1 MDHLPIF
8 CQLRD
13 RDCLIVGGGDVAERK
28 ARLLLDAGARL
39 TVNALAFIPQFTAW
53 ADAGMLTLVEGPF
66 DESLLDTCWL
76 AIAATDDDALNQ
88 RVSEAAEARRI
99 FCNVVDAPKAASFI
113 MPSIIDRSPLMVAV
127 SSGGTSPVLARLL
140 REKLES
146 LLPLH
151 LGQVA
156 KYAGQLRGR
165 VKQQFATMGERR
177 RFWEKLFVNDRL
189 AQSLANNDQKAITET
204 TEQLINEPLDHRG
217 EVVLVGAGPGDAG
230 LLTLK
235 GLQQIQQADVV
246 VYDRL
251 VSDDIMNLV
260 RRDADRVFVGKR
272 AGYHCVPQE
281 EINQILLREAQKG
294 KRVVRLKGG
303 DPFIFGRGGEELET
317 LCNAGIPFSVVP
329 GITAASGCSAYSGIP
344 LTHRDYAQSVRLIT
358 GHLKTGG
365 EELETLCNAGIP
377 FSVVPGIT
385 AASGCSAYSGI
396 PLTHRDYAQSVRLIT
411 GHLKT
416 GGELDWENLAA
427 EKQTLVFYMGLNQ
440 AATIQQ
446 KLIEYGMPGEMPVAI
461 VENGT
466 AVTQRVIDGTLS
478 QLGELAQ
485 QMNSPSLIIIGR
497 VVGLRDKLNWFSNH

>member
-13 RDCLIVGGGDVAERK
+13 RDCLLVGGGDVAERK

-39 TVNALAFIPQFTAW
+39 TVNSRRFTPQFQVW
-53 ADAGMLTLVEGPF
+53 AEAQMLTLAQGDFNPA
-66 DESLLDTCWL
+66 LLDNCWL
-76 AIAATDDDALNQ
+76 AIAATDDDVVNQ
-88 RVSEAAEARRI
+88 QVSEAAESRRI
-99 FCNVVDAPKAASFI
+99 FCNVVDAPRQASFI

-151 LGQVA
+151 LGQIA
-156 KYAGQLRGR
+156 RYAGQLRSR
-165 VKQQFATMGERR
+165 VKKQFATVGERR
-177 RFWEKLFVNDRL
+177 RFWEKLFVNDGL
-189 AQSLANNDQKAITET
+189 AQSLANDDRQAVANT
-204 TEQLINEPLDHRG
+204 TERLLNEPLEHHG

-281 EINQILLREAQKG
+281 EINQILLREAQSG

-317 LCNAGIPFSVVP
+317 LCAAGIPFSVVP

-344 LTHRDYAQSVRLIT
+344 LTHRDFAQGVRLIT
-358 GHLKTGG
+358 GHLKTG
-365 EELETLCNAGIP
+365 
-377 FSVVPGIT
+377 S
-385 AASGCSAYSGI
+385 
-396 PLTHRDYAQSVRLIT
+396 D
-411 GHLKT
+411 
-416 GGELDWENLAA
+416 LDWQNLAA

-440 AATIQQ
+440 APAIRE
-446 KLIEYGMPGEMPVAI
+446 KLIAHGMAADMPTAI

-466 AVTQRVIDGTLS
+466 AVNQKVVTGTLDR
-478 QLGELAQ
+478 LDILAQ
-485 QMNSPSLIIIGR
+485 QMASPALIIVGR
-497 VVGLRDKLNWFSNH
+497 VVALRDKLNWFSNH

>member
-13 RDCLIVGGGDVAERK
+13 RDCLLVGGGDVAERK

-39 TVNALAFIPQFTAW
+39 TVNALEFAPQFHVW
-53 ADAGMLTLVEGPF
+53 AEAGMLTLVEGEF
-66 DESLLDTCWL
+66 DDTLLDKSWL
-76 AIAATDDDALNQ
+76 AIAATDDDAVNHH
-88 RVSEAAEARRI
+88 VSEEAEKRRI
-99 FCNVVDAPKAASFI
+99 FCNVVDAPKQASFI

-127 SSGGTSPVLARLL
+127 SSGGASPVLARLL

-146 LLPLH
+146 LLPQH

-156 KYAGQLRGR
+156 HFAGQLRSR
-165 VKQQFATMGERR
+165 VKQQFATVGERR

-189 AQSLANNDQKAITET
+189 AQSLANQDEQAVQTS
-204 TEQLINEPLDHRG
+204 TEQLLNEPLDNRG

-235 GLQQIQQADVV
+235 GLQQIQQADIV

-329 GITAASGCSAYSGIP
+329 GITAASGCSAYAGIP
-344 LTHRDYAQSVRLIT
+344 LTHRDYAQSVRLVT
-358 GHLKTGG
+358 GHLKTG
-365 EELETLCNAGIP
+365 A
-377 FSVVPGIT
+377 
-385 AASGCSAYSGI
+385 
-396 PLTHRDYAQSVRLIT
+396 
-411 GHLKT
+411 
-416 GGELDWENLAA
+416 ELDWHNLAA

-440 AATIQQ
+440 AATISE
-446 KLIEYGMPGEMPVAI
+446 KLREHGMEANMPVAL

-466 AVTQRVIDGTLS
+466 TIKQRVVAGTLDELS
-478 QLGELAQ
+478 ALAQ
-485 QMNSPSLIIIGR
+485 QVASPALIIVGR
-497 VVGLRDKLNWFSNH
+497 VVALREKLNWFSTH

>member
-8 CQLRD
+8 CQLRG
-13 RDCLIVGGGDVAERK
+13 RDCLLVGGGDVAERK
-28 ARLLLDAGARL
+28 ARLLLDAGARV
-39 TVNALAFIPQFTAW
+39 TVNALGFSPQFHVW
-53 ADAGMLTLVEGPF
+53 ADSQMLTLVQAPF
-66 DESLLDTCWL
+66 TPTLLDTCWL
-76 AIAATDDDALNQ
+76 AIAATDDEDVNQ
-88 RVSEAAEARRI
+88 QVSDAAEARRI
-99 FCNVVDAPKAASFI
+99 FCNVVDAPQQASFI

-146 LLPLH
+146 ILPLH
-151 LGQVA
+151 LGQLA
-156 KYAGQLRGR
+156 HYAGQLRSR
-165 VKQQFATMGERR
+165 VKKQFATVGERR
-177 RFWEKLFVNDRL
+177 RFWEKLFINDRL
-189 AQSLANNDQKAITET
+189 AQSLANEDRQAVADT
-204 TEQLINEPLDHRG
+204 TEQLLTEPLDHRG

-260 RRDADRVFVGKR
+260 RRDADRIFVGKR

-281 EINQILLREAQKG
+281 EINQILLRAAQSG

-317 LCNAGIPFSVVP
+317 LC
-329 GITAASGCSAYSGIP
+329 
-344 LTHRDYAQSVRLIT
+344 H
-358 GHLKTGG
+358 
-365 EELETLCNAGIP
+365 AGIP

-416 GGELDWENLAA
+416 GGELDWANLAA

-440 AATIQQ
+440 AATIQAQ
-446 KLIEYGMPGEMPVAI
+446 LIAHGMESDMPVAL

-466 AVTQRVIDGTLS
+466 SVKQRVVSGSLNE
-478 QLGELAQ
+478 LGELATQ
-485 QMNSPSLIIIGR
+485 VASPALIIVGR
-497 VVGLRDKLNWFSNH
+497 VVALRDKLNWFSNH

>member
-8 CQLRD
+8 CQLRG
-13 RDCLIVGGGDVAERK
+13 RACLLVGGGDVAERK
-28 ARLLLDAGARL
+28 ARLLLDAGAQL
-39 TVNALAFIPQFTAW
+39 TVNALSFIPQFTAW
-53 ADAGMLTLVEGPF
+53 AAEGMLRLVEGEF
-66 DESLLDTCWL
+66 SETLLDECWL
-76 AIAATDDDALNQ
+76 AIAATDNDAVNQ
-88 RVSEAAEARRI
+88 RVSDAAETRRI
-99 FCNVVDAPKAASFI
+99 FCNVVDAPKEASFI
-113 MPSIIDRSPLMVAV
+113 MPSIIDRSPLMVAI

-146 LLPLH
+146 LLPQH
-151 LGQVA
+151 LGHVA
-156 KYAGQLRGR
+156 KFAGQLRSR
-165 VKQQFATMGERR
+165 VKRHFATMSERR

-189 AQSLANNDQKAITET
+189 AQSLANQNMAAVETITE
-204 TEQLINEPLDHRG
+204 QMLNEPLDNRG

-251 VSDDIMNLV
+251 VSDEIMNLV

-281 EINQILLREAQKG
+281 EINQILLREAQSG

-317 LCNAGIPFSVVP
+317 LCHAGIPFSVVP

-344 LTHRDYAQSVRLIT
+344 LTHRDYAQSVRL
-358 GHLKTGG
+358 
-365 EELETLCNAGIP
+365 
-377 FSVVPGIT
+377 V
-385 AASGCSAYSGI
+385 
-396 PLTHRDYAQSVRLIT
+396 T

-416 GGELDWENLAA
+416 GGELDWANLAA

-440 AATIQQ
+440 AAAIQEQ
-446 KLIEYGMPGEMPVAI
+446 LIAHGMQADMPVAL

-466 AVTQRVIDGTLS
+466 SVQQRVVSGALS
-478 QLGELAQ
+478 QLGDLAQ
-485 QMNSPSLIIIGR
+485 QVKSPSLIIVGR
-497 VVGLRDKLNWFSNH
+497 VVALRDKLKWF

>member
-8 CQLRD
+8 CQLRG
-13 RDCLIVGGGDVAERK
+13 RDCLLVGGGDVAERK

-39 TVNALAFIPQFTAW
+39 TVNALEYVPQFRVW
-53 ADAGMLTLVEGPF
+53 AEAGALTLAEGEFNP
-66 DESLLDTCWL
+66 SLLDTSWL
-76 AIAATDDDALNQ
+76 AIAATDNDAVNQ
-88 RVSEAAEARRI
+88 QVSEAAESRRI

-156 KYAGQLRGR
+156 HYAGQLRAR
-165 VKQQFATMGERR
+165 VKKQFATVAERR
-177 RFWEKLFVNDRL
+177 RFWEKLFSHDRL
-189 AQSLANNDQKAITET
+189 AQSLANQDKIAIEQV
-204 TEQLINEPLDHRG
+204 TEQLLTEPLDHRG

-272 AGYHCVPQE
+272 AGYHCVPQD
-281 EINQILLREAQKG
+281 EINQILLREAQQG

-344 LTHRDYAQSVRLIT
+344 LTHRDYAQSVRL
-358 GHLKTGG
+358 
-365 EELETLCNAGIP
+365 
-377 FSVVPGIT
+377 V
-385 AASGCSAYSGI
+385 
-396 PLTHRDYAQSVRLIT
+396 T

-440 AATIQQ
+440 AGNIQDN
-446 KLIEYGMPGEMPVAI
+446 LITYGMPADMPVAL

-466 AVTQRVIDGTLS
+466 AIKQRVVSGVLS
-478 QLGELAQ
+478 QLSELAQ
-485 QMNSPSLIIIGR
+485 RVDSPALIIVGR

>member
-1 MDHLPIF
+1 M
-8 CQLRD
+8 
-13 RDCLIVGGGDVAERK
+13 
-28 ARLLLDAGARL
+28 
-39 TVNALAFIPQFTAW
+39 
-53 ADAGMLTLVEGPF
+53 
-66 DESLLDTCWL
+66 
-76 AIAATDDDALNQ
+76 
-88 RVSEAAEARRI
+88 
-99 FCNVVDAPKAASFI
+99 
-113 MPSIIDRSPLMVAV
+113 
-127 SSGGTSPVLARLL
+127 
-140 REKLES
+140 
-146 LLPLH
+146 
-151 LGQVA
+151 
-156 KYAGQLRGR
+156 
-165 VKQQFATMGERR
+165 
-177 RFWEKLFVNDRL
+177 
-189 AQSLANNDQKAITET
+189 
-204 TEQLINEPLDHRG
+204 DHRG

-281 EINQILLREAQKG
+281 EINQILLREAQQG

-317 LCNAGIPFSVVP
+317 LCHAGIPFSVVP

-344 LTHRDYAQSVRLIT
+344 LTHRDYAQSVRL
-358 GHLKTGG
+358 
-365 EELETLCNAGIP
+365 
-377 FSVVPGIT
+377 V
-385 AASGCSAYSGI
+385 
-396 PLTHRDYAQSVRLIT
+396 T

-446 KLIEYGMPGEMPVAI
+446 KLIEFGMQADMPVAL

-466 AVTQRVIDGTLS
+466 SVKQRVVNGELS
-478 QLGELAQ
+478 QLGELATKVA
-485 QMNSPSLIIIGR
+485 SPALIIVGR
-497 VVGLRDKLNWFSNH
+497 VVGLRDKLNWF

>member
-28 ARLLLDAGARL
+28 ARLLLEAGARL
-39 TVNALAFIPQFTAW
+39 TVNALTFIPQFTVW
-53 ADAGMLTLVEGPF
+53 ANEGMLTLVEGPF
-66 DESLLDTCWL
+66 DETLLDSCWL
-76 AIAATDDDALNQ
+76 AIAATDDDTVNQ
-88 RVSEAAEARRI
+88 RVSEAAESRRI

-146 LLPLH
+146 LLPQH

-156 KYAGQLRGR
+156 RYAGQLRAR
-165 VKQQFATMGERR
+165 VKKQFATMGERR
-177 RFWEKLFVNDRL
+177 RFWEKFFVNDRL
-189 AQSLANNDQKAITET
+189 AQSLANADEKAVNAT
-204 TEQLINEPLDHRG
+204 TEHLFSEPLDHRG

-235 GLQQIQQADVV
+235 GLQQIQQADIV

-317 LCNAGIPFSVVP
+317 LCHAGIPFSVVP

-344 LTHRDYAQSVRLIT
+344 LTHRDYAQSVRLVT
-358 GHLKTGG
+358 GHLK
-365 EELETLCNAGIP
+365 P
-377 FSVVPGIT
+377 
-385 AASGCSAYSGI
+385 AASW
-396 PLTHRDYAQSVRLIT
+396 T
-411 GHLKT
+411 GKP
-416 GGELDWENLAA
+416 GGR
-427 EKQTLVFYMGLNQ
+427 KQTLVFYMGLNQ
-440 AATIQQ
+440 AATIQE
-446 KLIEYGMPGEMPVAI
+446 KLIAFGMQADMPVAL

-466 AVTQRVIDGTLS
+466 SVKQRVVHGVLT

-485 QMNSPSLIIIGR
+485 QVESPALIIVGR

>member
-13 RDCLIVGGGDVAERK
+13 RACLLVGGGDVAERK
-28 ARLLLDAGARL
+28 ARLLMDAGARL
-39 TVNALAFIPQFTAW
+39 TVNALAFVPQFLVW
-53 ADAGMLTLVEGPF
+53 AEEGMLTLVEGGF
-66 DESLLDTCWL
+66 NEALLDECWL
-76 AIAATDDDALNQ
+76 AIAATDDDEVNQ

-99 FCNVVDAPKAASFI
+99 FCNVVDAPKQASFI

-146 LLPLH
+146 LLPQN
-151 LGQVA
+151 LGHVA
-156 KYAGQLRGR
+156 HYAGKLRQR
-165 VKQQFATMGERR
+165 VKQHFATVSERR

-189 AQSLANNDQKAITET
+189 AQSLANQDMQGVGKI
-204 TEQLINEPLDHRG
+204 TEQLLAEPLDSHG

-251 VSDDIMNLV
+251 VSDEIMNLV
-260 RRDADRVFVGKR
+260 RRDADRIFVGKR

-281 EINQILLREAQKG
+281 EINQILLREAKSG

-317 LCNAGIPFSVVP
+317 LCDENIPFSVVP

-344 LTHRDYAQSVRLIT
+344 LTHRDYAQSVRL
-358 GHLKTGG
+358 
-365 EELETLCNAGIP
+365 
-377 FSVVPGIT
+377 V
-385 AASGCSAYSGI
+385 
-396 PLTHRDYAQSVRLIT
+396 T

-416 GGELDWENLAA
+416 GGELDWANLAA

-440 AATIQQ
+440 AATIQAQ
-446 KLIEYGMPGEMPVAI
+446 LVAHGMQAEMPVAL

-466 AVTQRVIDGTLS
+466 SVRQKVVSGRLS
-478 QLGELAQ
+478 QLEELAQ
-485 QMNSPSLIIIGR
+485 QVQSPALIIVGP
-497 VVGLRDKLNWFSNH
+497 VVALRDKLKWF

>member
-1 MDHLPIF
+1 
-8 CQLRD
+8 
-13 RDCLIVGGGDVAERK
+13 
-28 ARLLLDAGARL
+28 
-39 TVNALAFIPQFTAW
+39 
-53 ADAGMLTLVEGPF
+53 
-66 DESLLDTCWL
+66 
-76 AIAATDDDALNQ
+76 
-88 RVSEAAEARRI
+88 
-99 FCNVVDAPKAASFI
+99 
-113 MPSIIDRSPLMVAV
+113 
-127 SSGGTSPVLARLL
+127 
-140 REKLES
+140 
-146 LLPLH
+146 
-151 LGQVA
+151 
-156 KYAGQLRGR
+156 
-165 VKQQFATMGERR
+165 MGERR

-358 GHLKTGG
+358 GHLKTRWRAGLGKPGG
-365 EELETLCNAGIP
+365 RKTDAG
-377 FSVVPGIT
+377 VLYG
-385 AASGCSAYSGI
+385 AESGCNYSAKA
-396 PLTHRDYAQSVRLIT
+396 D
-411 GHLKT
+411 
-416 GGELDWENLAA
+416 
-427 EKQTLVFYMGLNQ
+427 
-440 AATIQQ
+440 
-446 KLIEYGMPGEMPVAI
+446 
-461 VENGT
+461 
-466 AVTQRVIDGTLS
+466 
-478 QLGELAQ
+478 
-485 QMNSPSLIIIGR
+485 
-497 VVGLRDKLNWFSNH
+497 